1 MKKSLFAAAALGA
14 FAGAAQAQ
22 SSVTVYG
29 IIDVG
34 YVGSNQI
41 SAGNTANSTT
51 GQPISKS
58 TAGGIAAGAQS
69 TNRLGFR
76 GTEDL
81 GGGTSAFFTYEVALG
96 INDSNSL
103 GSNGSPLSQNGTGVA
118 NQNRQ
123 AFVGLAQKGLGR
135 LSMGT
140 QYTPIHTNVGLT
152 SANGQNNIMGDM
164 IYTAGT
170 TQNFSVTSGAQ
181 NSPMAQPATQMASS
195 SNAGYTIRAGNMI
208 MLQSENMSGVTA
220 QAFAVINGL
229 NNTQGTTSSDNENG
243 GKNDRMGYGG
253 ALNFSQGKF
262 LATANYQA
270 FRAVNPFGTGD
281 TTCTGSTYGARAQ
294 TTITTAGGTANS
306 CTSAAGA
313 TSPFA
318 TSAQTGINVYD
329 TQYYFGATYD
339 FGIVKAYAQ
348 YINRKWISATTPSVY
363 CQRNAQQIGV
373 KGNVSPKVEYW
384 GSIGNGT
391 YRPLAS
397 TASTASAIA
406 GANNV
411 NIFGYQVGANYWLS
425 KRTNMY
431 AIFGGYNSSTNSST
445 VTNYANQAYN
455 GNNYAVG
462 LRHTF

>member
-1 MKKSLFAAAALGA
+1 MKKSLLAIAAAGA

-34 YVGSNQI
+34 YIGSNQVL
-41 SAGNTANSTT
+41 AANTANATT
-51 GQPISKS
+51 GQAITKT
-58 TAGGIAAGAQS
+58 TAGGIGSGAQS

-81 GGGTSAFFTYEVALG
+81 GGGTSAFFTIEVALG
-96 INDSNSL
+96 INDSNML
-103 GSNGSPLSQNGTGVA
+103 GSNGTSNANNGTGVA

-135 LSMGT
+135 MSMGT

-170 TQNFSVTSGAQ
+170 TQNYSVTASTVNA
-181 NSPMAQPATQMASS
+181 PAAQPSTALASS

-220 QAFAVINGL
+220 QAFAVINGM
-229 NNTQGTTSSDNENG
+229 NNTQKEATTSNQIG
-243 GKNDRMGYGG
+243 GTNNRNGYGG
-253 ALNFSQGKF
+253 ALNFSAGKF
-262 LATANYQA
+262 LGTANYQT
-270 FRAVNPFGTGD
+270 FKAVNPYGAGD
-281 TTCTGSTYGARAQ
+281 TACTNATLGTSTCTTNGAA
-294 TTITTAGGTANS
+294 AN
-306 CTSAAGA
+306 A
-313 TSPFA
+313 SPFV
-318 TSAQTGINVYD
+318 TSAQSGVNIQD
-329 TQYYFGATYD
+329 TQYYVGATYD
-339 FGIVKAYAQ
+339 FGFVKAYAQ
-348 YINRKWISATTPSVY
+348 YINRKWVSQINPGYYGKRT
-363 CQRNAQQIGV
+363 AQQIGV

-384 GSIGNGT
+384 GSIGNGSYT
-391 YRPLAS
+391 ALQ
-397 TASTASAIA
+397 TASTAVPASQ
-406 GANNV
+406 
-411 NIFGYQVGANYWLS
+411 NIIGYQLGSNYWLS
-425 KRTNMY
+425 KRTNLY
-431 AIFGGYNSSTNSST
+431 AIFGGYGASVPSGATGSF
-445 VTNYANQAYN
+445 ANNAYN